1 MDRRVENLEEA
12 VRDLQDEVRYL
23 RGELRRVRRL
33 IGEPFLDQPATGGAR
48 SGLGSIEESEVE
60 SNGSYSF
67 VEGASEVERYSP
79 SVAPSSVVARS
90 VGQGSTSP
98 SSTGG
103 AARGR
108 CTLTWAEREHICG
121 DIAAFLVRCRTGQA
135 RGTSGRDRINL
146 PSRVWLVCRDF
157 EGQDYNPVLIYKIFA
172 LCKDLV
178 KRGSDCGQSIFVGLP
193 SEREARFVVALAGLE
208 WPDQKLRVW
217 LALFWLV
224 VKRPKNSTTQHAS
237 I

>member
-1 MDRRVENLEEA
+1 MERRVENLEEA
-12 VRDLQDEVRYL
+12 VGDLQDEVRYL

-33 IGEPFLDQPATGGAR
+33 IGEPFLDQPAAGGAR

-79 SVAPSSVVARS
+79 SVAPSSVAARS
-90 VGQGSTSP
+90 VGQGSTSPTPLP

-208 WPDQKLRVW
+208 WPDQ
-217 LALFWLV
+217 
-224 VKRPKNSTTQHAS
+224 
-237 I
+237 